1 MAGRLPKP
9 VGALIDFAKKL
20 AVRAAHQSKTAQK
33 HVFMNKI
40 VGFLLLFMVTAS
52 GLFGQTDLR
61 FGFQASPSFQ
71 WMRSSTPKTIDGNG
85 SNTAFKLGATMEKY
99 FRQNYA
105 FTSGL
110 GFAFNSGG
118 TLNYRESGTWLKG
131 SIPDTLVQG
140 ADIHYRL
147 NYVEI
152 PFGLK
157 MRGGSGE
164 DSYLNFFAEL
174 PMLTLGFRTKAL
186 ADVRGTNSQNQEDI
200 DIKETSKALNMSW
213 GLGGGVE
220 YNISSSTALVGG
232 IYYQQGFFD
241 VTKDG
246 GDDSKNII
254 HGLTLRI
261 GVLF

>member
-1 MAGRLPKP
+1 MK
-9 VGALIDFAKKL
+9 
-20 AVRAAHQSKTAQK
+20 
-33 HVFMNKI
+33 KI
-40 VGFLLLFMVTAS
+40 VGTLLFTWILFS
-52 GLFGQTDLR
+52 GIEAQSDLR

-71 WMRSSTPKTIDGNG
+71 WMSSSTPKKIKGNG
-85 SNTAFKLGATMEKY
+85 TNTAFKLGATLEKY
-99 FRQNYA
+99 FRPNYA
-105 FTSGL
+105 YTSGI

-118 TLNYRESGTWLKG
+118 TLRYEDSGAWLKG
-131 SIPDTLVQG
+131 SYDSVLVQG
-140 ADIHYRL
+140 ANVHYRL

-186 ADVRGTNSQNQEDI
+186 ADIRKTNTQNQEDI
-200 DIKETSKALNMSW
+200 DIKDSSKLFNFSW

-232 IYYQQGFFD
+232 LYYQQGFLD
-241 VTKDG
+241 VTKDR
-246 GDDSKNII
+246 GDGSKSII

>member
-1 MAGRLPKP
+1 
-9 VGALIDFAKKL
+9 
-20 AVRAAHQSKTAQK
+20 
-33 HVFMNKI
+33 
-40 VGFLLLFMVTAS
+40 MVSFS
-52 GLFGQTDLR
+52 GVFGQSDLR

-71 WMRSSTPKTIDGNG
+71 WMRSSTPKEIKGNG

-99 FRQNYA
+99 FRPNYA

-110 GFAFNSGG
+110 GFSFNSGG
-118 TLNYRESGTWLKG
+118 TLRYANKGPWLKG
-131 SIPDTLVQG
+131 SFSDSLEQG
-140 ADIHYRL
+140 ANIHYRV

-186 ADVRGTNSQNQEDI
+186 ADIRKTNTQDLEDI
-200 DIKETSKALNMSW
+200 DIKESSKALNMSW

-220 YNISSSTALVGG
+220 YNISSSTALVAGL
-232 IYYQQGFFD
+232 YYHQGFFD
-241 VTKDG
+241 VTKDD
-246 GDDSKNII
+246 GDDSKNTI
-254 HGLTLRI
+254 HGITLRI